1 LLPGYEPEVGF
12 LGRNNFGGGLAPSL
26 GFVFGSQVDIRN
38 TALVNGWLV
47 APRLDGE
54 DYYDKTYTR
63 THFDKLDYNFS
74 LKPVKDLNIEI
85 TGNKINTRSLAQQ
98 LDIRFDSTDPGGN
111 GFIDESIPC
120 FYYRKF

>member
-1 LLPGYEPEVGF
+1 MWSSSNIRKVIKGFYDVITSVKTGKISYSENNGQLLPGYEPEVGF

-38 TALVNGWLV
+38 AALVNGWLV

-63 THFDKLDYNFS
+63 THFDKLDY
-74 LKPVKDLNIEI
+74 KPNSEIKDLSELL
-85 TGNKINTRSLAQQ
+85 SL
-98 LDIRFDSTDPGGN
+98 I
-111 GFIDESIPC
+111 
-120 FYYRKF
+120 